1 MELLSNFLGGAFLL
15 FGALMVFAS
24 YVRQVTNFKN
34 RDKENS
40 SWSSPVPF
48 IGPVFI
54 IVGYAAL
61 PIEFSKWIFLMIVLD
76 PDTVIT
82 ILNIPQLIK
91 GLRE

>member
-40 SWSSPVPF
+40 SWSSPAPF